1 MGLIKGLLF
10 FGGMPV
16 RPSTTRERSRGYQRQ
31 ANNLQAEANEFLE
44 EQVRALETMN
54 KRLMA
59 AQGGANT
66 GQNTRSNSPEAISPE
81 TMVEKL
87 QKIGRLHELHKSGA
101 LTEAEFDS
109 QKQSIL
115 KSI

>member
-10 FGGMPV
+10 SGGVPV

-59 AQGGANT
+59 TQGGANT
-66 GQNTRSNSPEAISPE
+66 GQNTRCNPPE
-81 TMVEKL
+81 TMEEKL
-87 QKIGRLHELHKSGA
+87 QKIARLHEHHNSGA